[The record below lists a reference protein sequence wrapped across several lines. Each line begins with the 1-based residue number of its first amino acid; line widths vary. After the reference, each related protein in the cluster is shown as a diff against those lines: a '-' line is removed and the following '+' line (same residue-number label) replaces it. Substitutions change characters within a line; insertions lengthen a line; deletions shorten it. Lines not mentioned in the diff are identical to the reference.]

1 MPLSPSS
8 PSPPSP
14 PNKAQEPGW
23 AWSGLPMGFQAG
35 ADLAATF
42 QSLAHPTRVQLLES
56 LREPATAGQ
65 LAERFGITRQ
75 AMKKHL
81 QVMLDAGLIHVAG
94 GPRPILTAHR
104 YAANPVM
111 LYAFKETVWNLGGF
125 SPPLRLPP
133 LPTAVAHQPGGTL
146 PAAQPGLLL
155 VHGDAPGRWYPLE
168 GAGRASW
175 SMGRDAGQDL
185 VVPNDL
191 FASGRH
197 ATIERAQDGWTVTDL
212 RSRNGTWLDF
222 ARVPAGRP
230 GPIRTGQVLTVGR
243 SHFVFR
249 GE

>member
-1 MPLSPSS
+1 M
-8 PSPPSP
+8 
-14 PNKAQEPGW
+14 A
-23 AWSGLPMGFQAG
+23 FQAG

-65 LAERFGITRQ
+65 LAQRFGISRQ

-81 QVMLDAGLIHVAG
+81 QVLLDAGLVHVAG
-94 GPRPILTAHR
+94 GSRPILTAHR

-111 LYAFKETVWNLGGF
+111 LYVFKETVWNLGGF
-125 SPPLRLPP
+125 SAPLRLPP
-133 LPTAVAHQPGGTL
+133 IPTAVAEQPRPGSPL
-146 PAAQPGLLL
+146 SQPGLLL

-168 GAGRASW
+168 ERDSW
-175 SMGRDAGQDL
+175 TIGRDPGQDL

-197 ATIERAQDGWTVTDL
+197 AALARAGDGWTVTDL

-222 ARVPAGRP
+222 ARIPAGRP

-249 GE
+249 SA